1 MIKVYW
7 GVLGQGKTY
16 NANKENII
24 ANLITGDKKIITNVP
39 LVIDKL
45 ETYIR
50 KTRPA
55 FIAEE
60 EVYVLSEEQL
70 EEFWRYR
77 WKGNEVL
84 KIDCRDNQEDMLPTC
99 YVIDEGW
106 QVLSARKAGSVNDEI
121 DFFLRHSRRFGFD
134 VIWITH
140 HPSDVP
146 KIVRGL
152 VEQWAFCQNHKF
164 RAAFTVFKRP
174 ARFEVQVFRDAS
186 PPMGAV
192 PMEMTFPT
200 LNVEIANTYKT
211 QASKGV
217 EGRGT
222 QADKNR
228 KVKGISLMWIPAVIL
243 GVTILGWVG
252 CKKTF
257 NYALS
262 KAMPIKQRK
271 NEPKTE
277 NSGTNASPKEL
288 ERKTDE
294 KQTLQAEPVA
304 VVQNKVA
311 TSQPEEEELFMTG
324 FMQMPDG
331 EYMLLLSDGDVIK
344 TPSRRVLAIGDRGA
358 IVDGKLIKF
367 DNSQKASPT
376 IRERAERSGK
386 NFYLGMPAQT
396 VPTPQNSQK

>member
-7 GVLGQGKTY
+7 GVLGHCKTY

-24 ANLITGDKKIITNVP
+24 ANLISGDKKIITNVP
-39 LVIDKL
+39 LVIEKL
-45 ETYIR
+45 EAYVR

-60 EVYVLSEEQL
+60 EVFVLSEEQL

-77 WKGNEVL
+77 WKGNEVE
-84 KIDCRDNQEDMLPTC
+84 KIDCRDNQEDMVPTC

-217 EGRGT
+217 EGKGT

-228 KVKGISLMWIPAVIL
+228 KVKGISLMWIPGLIL
-243 GVTILGWVG
+243 GITILGWMG

-262 KAMPIKQRK
+262 KAMPIKQQK

-277 NSGTNASPKEL
+277 NSATPGQPAVVG
-288 ERKTDE
+288 ERKNLE
-294 KQTLQAEPVA
+294 HNVELLKSEAPK
-304 VVQNKVA
+304 VV

-367 DNSQKASPT
+367 DNSQKASPR

-386 NFYLGMPAQT
+386 NFYLGMPAQS